1 MATIRP
7 AHIADAD
14 RIHRIHTAS
23 IRALARSAYS
33 SDLIESWAGHLRP
46 ALYLTPIHEGR
57 LWVVEAQGALV
68 ALGILDEDHS
78 EVKAL
83 YVAPDHA
90 RCGHGRR
97 LLRHLEAEIQR
108 AGHVQ
113 SQLSASKN
121 AIAFYERMGY
131 RVVGRAE
138 HCLPNGGRLACAD
151 MQRGLPTGPRLAGR
165 EEDGK

>member
-7 AHIADAD
+7 AQVADAD

-23 IRALARSAYS
+23 IRALARSAYTA
-33 SDLIESWAGHLRP
+33 DQIESWAGHLRP
-46 ALYLTPIHEGR
+46 TLYLTPIRQGR
-57 LWVVEAQGALV
+57 LWVVESQGTLV
-68 ALGILDEDHS
+68 ALGILDEDRS

-83 YVAPDHA
+83 YVDPTHA
-90 RCGHGRR
+90 RRGHGRR
-97 LLRHLEAEIQR
+97 LLHHLEDEIRR

-113 SQLSASKN
+113 SQLCASKN

-151 MQRGLPTGPRLAGR
+151 MQRGLPTDPRLAGR